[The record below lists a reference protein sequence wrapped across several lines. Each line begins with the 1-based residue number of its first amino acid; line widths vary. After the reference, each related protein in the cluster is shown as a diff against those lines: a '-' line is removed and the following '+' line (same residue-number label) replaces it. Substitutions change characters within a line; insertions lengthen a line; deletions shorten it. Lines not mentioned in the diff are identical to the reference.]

1 MDMKLFTQRFFEFV
15 HLTKTFS
22 EIHDFVHKLLKDS
35 YIKDKAAKVQL
46 IENLLSGFIGLQ
58 GDDDELVLIQIL
70 NLILQNKVI
79 DNDDSFGSENIT
91 IASKKKL
98 NKKKKK
104 LKAELREW

>member
-35 YIKDKAAKVQL
+35 YIKDKTAKAQL
-46 IENLLSGFIGLQ
+46 IENLLSGFVGLQ

-70 NLILQNKVI
+70 NLIL
-79 DNDDSFGSENIT
+79 
-91 IASKKKL
+91 
-98 NKKKKK
+98 
-104 LKAELREW
+104 